1 MKDHLSLRVRGLRV
15 CGGVR
20 LAPEDVRESSA
31 SGQGLLKGRG
41 LKRKEKGGDPSNAGV
56 HMTQGVG
63 HMQIVCKPRSTQE
76 VNSQQ
81 V

>member
-1 MKDHLSLRVRGLRV
+1 MFINIECLSLRVKGLRV

-41 LKRKEKGGDPSNAGV
+41 LKRKENGGAPQ
-56 HMTQGVG
+56 MLEY
-63 HMQIVCKPRSTQE
+63 M
-76 VNSQQ
+76 
-81 V
+81 